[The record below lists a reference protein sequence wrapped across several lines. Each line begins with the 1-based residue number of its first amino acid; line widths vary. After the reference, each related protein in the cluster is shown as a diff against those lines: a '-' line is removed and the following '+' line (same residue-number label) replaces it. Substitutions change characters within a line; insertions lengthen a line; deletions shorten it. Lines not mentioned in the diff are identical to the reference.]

1 MRVKNIKTYGDEADL
16 SMRIWIQLL
25 RSFNKIR
32 AKELKYIQEFDLT
45 MMQFQV
51 LEVLYHRGELNI
63 GAITNLAMSTPGNI
77 TVVVKNLK
85 KEGFI
90 LSTKDKNDKRTSIL
104 TISDKGKK
112 VIEELFP
119 NHAKNFEEYFEVFSK
134 DEKETMY
141 SLLRKLHKSH

>member
-1 MRVKNIKTYGDEADL
+1 MKVKNIKTYGDDADL

-32 AKELKYIQEFDLT
+32 AKELKYIQGFDLT

-63 GAITNLAMSTPGNI
+63 GAITNLTMSTPGNI

-90 LSTKDKNDKRTSIL
+90 ISTKDKNDKRTSIL

-134 DEKETMY
+134 NEKETMY
-141 SLLRKLHKSH
+141 SLLRKLHKSQ

>member
-1 MRVKNIKTYGDEADL
+1 MKVKNIKTYGHDADL

-63 GAITNLAMSTPGNI
+63 GAITNLTMSTPGNI

-119 NHAKNFEEYFEVFSK
+119 NHAKNFEEYFQVFSK

-141 SLLRKLHKSH
+141 SLLRKLHKSQ